1 MVAGGQLA
9 CDILSRGVYMRL
21 VAMIVFKE
29 RWFWA
34 DRGDL
39 GAGHSPRGFT
49 GGCVQLLTA
58 ATINIA
64 K

>member
-1 MVAGGQLA
+1 
-9 CDILSRGVYMRL
+9 MRL